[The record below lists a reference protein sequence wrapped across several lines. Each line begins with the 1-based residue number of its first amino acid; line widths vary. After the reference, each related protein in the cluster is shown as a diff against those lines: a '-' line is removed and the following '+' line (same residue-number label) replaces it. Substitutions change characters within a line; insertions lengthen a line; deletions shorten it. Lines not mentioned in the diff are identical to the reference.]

1 MARRVDAFVRI
12 KLLALASL
20 LILLVSCDH
29 GTKHW
34 AETSLKQ
41 KPKIELVAGVLDL
54 RHTENR
60 DTAFSLS
67 RSVLPAPL
75 KRPVLLV
82 LGTIGLVAIAS
93 MWRRRLRARRWE
105 QAAYVMLLAGAIGN
119 LADRVFRGYVVDFIH
134 LHHWPIFNVADV
146 LLVAG
151 SLLLLGTLLRF
162 REQPS

>member
-1 MARRVDAFVRI
+1 MVALTVRFKLFV
-12 KLLALASL
+12 LASL
-20 LILLVSCDH
+20 LVLLVSCDH

-41 KPKIELVAGVLDL
+41 ADKVELVSGVLDL
-54 RHTENR
+54 RHTANR

-67 RSVLPAPL
+67 RSVLPTPV

-82 LGTIGLVAIAS
+82 LGTIGIVAIAS
-93 MWRRRLRARRWE
+93 MWHRRRRARWTE

-119 LADRVFRGYVVDFIH
+119 VADRVVRGYVVDFIH
-134 LHHWPIFNVADV
+134 LHHWPVFNVADV

-151 SLLLLGTLLRF
+151 MVLLVPAMVRTTAPAR
-162 REQPS
+162 SD